1 MREEL
6 RRELDGLGAHLA
18 RMCDEAGSSM
28 ERAVRAVLRADL
40 PLAEAVIGGQARL
53 DRLRDDGAER
63 AHRLLTLQAPVARD
77 LRRVVTALQA
87 GERIGRMGGL
97 ASHVAG
103 LARRRHPDPVLPA
116 ELAAPFAEMG
126 ALAVGL
132 ARRVGDGCA
141 APLQEQWAERERDDD
156 RVDALHRDLLTAVRR
171 PGAGYGVRT
180 GVDVALLT
188 RFVERFADQAV
199 SVARR
204 LDDVAAR
211 RAPAV
216 RCTVDGSSGR
226 S

>member
-18 RMCDEAGSSM
+18 LMCGCAGSSM

-40 PLAEAVIGGQARL
+40 PLAEAVIGEEAHMEH
-53 DRLRDDGAER
+53 LRAEGAGC
-63 AHRLLTLQAPVARD
+63 AHRLLMLQAPVARD
-77 LRRVVTALQA
+77 LRRVVTAMQA
-87 GERIGRMGGL
+87 GERIARMGGL

-103 LARRRHPDPVLPA
+103 VARRRHPDRALPA
-116 ELAAPFAEMG
+116 ELAAPFAEMA

-156 RVDALHRDLLTAVRR
+156 RVDALHRDLLATVRR
-171 PGAGYGVRT
+171 PEAGYDVRT

-204 LDDVAAR
+204 LDDVV
-211 RAPAV
+211 AV
-216 RCTVDGSSGR
+216 RAGGVRG
-226 S
+226 